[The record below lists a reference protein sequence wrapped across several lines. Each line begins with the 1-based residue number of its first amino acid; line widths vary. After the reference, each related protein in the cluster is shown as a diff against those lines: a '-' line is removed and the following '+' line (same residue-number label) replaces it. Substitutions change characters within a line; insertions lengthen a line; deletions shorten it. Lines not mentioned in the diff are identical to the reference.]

1 MFGSRSAGDALLYCL
16 FVGGFGGTLAFF
28 DLVDVY
34 DKHFFQSS
42 YAAIYNAFR
51 LIFAAYLFWLVYVVG
66 RQVLSFVAA
75 DALAGMRLH
84 ERLALG
90 FFVGAAALMIV
101 MLVLG
106 YLNLYWR
113 VVAWAIAVPIVA
125 MSYRHFALTVG
136 EAMSSIAKHFDD
148 GSPLDRLLSIVMA
161 VAAVLAGTA
170 LLLVKGLYP
179 QGGHDYYQHYS
190 QFYAAVIDSHG
201 IWPNLFWYEYYYSK
215 GMGLTF
221 LAMLLTDAL
230 APSLVAYCFA
240 VAAAL
245 ALYALV
251 RGFGS
256 NTLWP
261 WLAVVLYLALN
272 VHTLG
277 TGSYFA
283 NGGWGHFQKPHE
295 LNSPLM
301 VAVLWMSVSMVRSAG
316 DVRRVW
322 WLSASLCAFVIAYVL
337 LVSPL
342 IVGLFAVLAALY
354 CFFKSR
360 QVSWMFLGIA
370 VSTGVGLVSLLLLN
384 YLTTGAPS
392 DVAPNVWWPLVDL
405 RRLGDEGM
413 LFDFVNIAAV
423 RARGAVD
430 GSALTA
436 DFSLIEYVINV
447 FRFDVLGILVGAA
460 LLGWLASMIARDV
473 LLRGSADKVG
483 TIDGPTRQAGGV
495 IAAFFVATAA
505 FTFTAGMLESI
516 SYVRIS
522 SFVLPLM
529 IAIAAIAGQ
538 VITVSIGPLLRSRAA
553 LASVAPVLLMVVLL
567 VQAYGQQKTT
577 LVAVLHN
584 ALRFAGGTYS
594 IFDAYRDQ
602 AGWPGLPNA
611 TAIDPG
617 MYEAWKKVGPGKRI
631 WSFHI
636 LTYCMLPGCHFE
648 SLLVSSMSKHRE
660 EILFGPPEK
669 AEQVLRRDGLNY
681 FFISTRMPVFDV
693 LQCTPLFSPD
703 TIQSHLDVAWTDGS
717 DVLLTWKGQG
727 GERLSAD
734 WLEKYRKT
742 LARSQHLFGCSAE
755 GSTFAAIGR
764 RVAAEIRNG
773 KRWGAEIALPK

>member
-1 MFGSRSAGDALLYCL
+1 MPGAHERRPSALFSAQMFGSRSAGDVLLYCL
-16 FVGGFGGTLAFF
+16 FVGGFVGTLAFF
-28 DLVDVY
+28 SLVDVY

-42 YAAIYNAFR
+42 YAALYNAFR
-51 LIFAAYLFWLVYVVG
+51 LIFATYFFWLVYVVG
-66 RQVLSFVAA
+66 RQVLSFVAP
-75 DALAGMRLH
+75 DALTGLRLN

-90 FFVGAAALMIV
+90 FFVGATALMIV

-125 MSYRHFALTVG
+125 LSYRHFVLTVG
-136 EAMSSIAKHFDD
+136 EATSSIAGHFQE
-148 GSPLDRLLSIVMA
+148 GSRLDRILSIVMA

-215 GMGLTF
+215 AMGLTF
-221 LAMLLTDAL
+221 LGMLLTDAL

-240 VAAAL
+240 VATAL
-245 ALYALV
+245 ALYSLV

-301 VAVLWMSVSMVRSAG
+301 FAVLWMSVSLVRSAG
-316 DVRRVW
+316 AVRRVW
-322 WLSASLCAFVIAYVL
+322 WLSASLCAFVLAYVL

-354 CFFKSR
+354 FFAKSR
-360 QVSWMFLGIA
+360 QASWMFLGVA

-384 YLTTGAPS
+384 YLTTGTPS
-392 DVAPNVWWPLVDL
+392 DVAPNVWWPIVDL

-430 GSALTA
+430 GSVLTG
-436 DFSLIEYVINV
+436 DFSLIEYVVNV
-447 FRFDVLGILVGAA
+447 FRFDILGILIGTA
-460 LLGWLASMIARDV
+460 LLGWLASMLARDV
-473 LLRGSADKVG
+473 LFRGSADKVG
-483 TIDGPTRQAGGV
+483 TIDEPTRQAGGV
-495 IAAFFVATAA
+495 IAAFFLATAA

-522 SFVLPLM
+522 SFALPLM
-529 IAIAAIAGQ
+529 IALAAIAGQ
-538 VITVSIGPLLRSRAA
+538 IITASMGPLLRRRAA
-553 LASVAPVLLMVVLL
+553 LASVAPVLLMVVVLA
-567 VQAYGQQKTT
+567 QAYGQQKTT
-577 LVAVLHN
+577 LLVVMHN
-584 ALRFAGGTYS
+584 ALRFVGGSYS

-602 AGWPGLPNA
+602 VRLGWLAQCDGDPSRDVRSLEKDRTGQAHLELPHPDLLHAAGLP
-611 TAIDPG
+611 
-617 MYEAWKKVGPGKRI
+617 
-631 WSFHI
+631 
-636 LTYCMLPGCHFE
+636 
-648 SLLVSSMSKHRE
+648 
-660 EILFGPPEK
+660 
-669 AEQVLRRDGLNY
+669 LRK
-681 FFISTRMPVFDV
+681 P
-693 LQCTPLFSPD
+693 
-703 TIQSHLDVAWTDGS
+703 
-717 DVLLTWKGQG
+717 
-727 GERLSAD
+727 
-734 WLEKYRKT
+734 
-742 LARSQHLFGCSAE
+742 ARVEHVQA
-755 GSTFAAIGR
+755 
-764 RVAAEIRNG
+764 
-773 KRWGAEIALPK
+773 P